1 MTNYE
6 QIVISA
12 ERYALGRM
20 TYIVEITTNYI
31 SKEIRRGKLSK
42 SCLNIIKRDIEDAKN
57 LGMECDKQQWLKLL
71 ELIEETII

>member
-6 QIVISA
+6 QIIISA

-42 SCLNIIKRDIEDAKN
+42 SCLKIIERDIEDAKD
-57 LGMECDKQQWLKLL
+57 LGMEYDKQQWLKLL